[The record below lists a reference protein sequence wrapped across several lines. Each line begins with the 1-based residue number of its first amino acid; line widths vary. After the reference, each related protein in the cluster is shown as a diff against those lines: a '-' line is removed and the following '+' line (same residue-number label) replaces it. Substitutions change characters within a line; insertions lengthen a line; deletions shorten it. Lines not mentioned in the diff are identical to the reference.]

1 MFVNRRDVQIQ
12 WGDCDPANIVYYP
25 RYFAMFDDSTSVL
38 FEAAGFS
45 KQDLVHKY
53 GLVGIPMVDTR
64 SKFYIPSTHG
74 DWITI
79 ETKIESIK
87 RSSFEVKH
95 NVYKGDALAIEA
107 FETRVLVGRDAA
119 LGIPERNALEF
130 VPKEIGGVPLKV
142 IVLDDGGDPTTA
154 TTNARRFVTESK
166 ADIIMGSALTP
177 PTIAVSNVANEA
189 GIPHFGLAPF
199 PITPERM
206 KWSVAMPQPIPIVGK
221 VLYDHMKAHKV
232 KTVGYIGYSDS
243 YGDLWFN
250 DLKAQGV
257 PMGMT
262 IVDEERFARPDTSVT
277 GQVLK
282 LVAANPDAILVGAS
296 GTAAAL
302 PQTEL
307 RERGYQ
313 GLIYQTHGAASMDFI
328 RIAGK
333 AAEGVLMASGPVMD
347 PEDQPDG
354 ALTKKPGLALNAAY
368 EAKYGPNSRSQFA
381 GHSYDAFELLKR
393 IIPVALKT
401 AKPGTP
407 EFREAIRQAL
417 LSEKDLAA
425 SQGVYNFT
433 EKDRYGVDDRA
444 RILLTVKDGKYMMVK
459 EP

>member
-1 MFVNRRDVQIQ
+1 MKKSLLSAAAIAAALALP
-12 WGDCDPANIVYYP
+12 GTPASAQTN
-25 RYFAMFDDSTSVL
+25 
-38 FEAAGFS
+38 E
-45 KQDLVHKY
+45 
-53 GLVGIPMVDTR
+53 
-64 SKFYIPSTHG
+64 
-74 DWITI
+74 ITI
-79 ETKIESIK
+79 GITTTTT
-87 RSSFEVKH
+87 
-95 NVYKGDALAIEA
+95 GP
-107 FETRVLVGRDAA
+107 GAA
-119 LGIPERNALEF
+119 LGIPERNSLEF
-130 VPKEIGGVPLKV
+130 VTKEIAGHPLKV

-166 ADIIMGSALTP
+166 ADVIMGSALTP

-199 PITPERM
+199 PITPERA
-206 KWSVAMPQPIPIVGK
+206 KWSAAMPQPIPIVGK
-221 VLYDHMKAHKV
+221 AVYQHMKAQNV

-250 DLKAQGV
+250 DFKAQGV

-262 IVDEERFARPDTSVT
+262 VADEERFARPDTSVT

-307 RERGYQ
+307 RERGYK

-333 AAEGVLMASGPVMD
+333 AAEGVIMVSGPVMD
-347 PEDQPDG
+347 PEDQPEE
-354 ALTKKPGLALNAAY
+354 AQTKRPGLALNKAY

-381 GHSYDAFELLKR
+381 GHSYDAFLVLER
-393 IIPVALKT
+393 VIPVALKT

-417 LSEKDLAA
+417 LTEREIAA

-433 EKDRYGVDDRA
+433 EKDRYGLDDRS
-444 RILLTVKDGKYMMVK
+444 RILLTVKDGKYVLVK
-459 EP
+459 

>member
-1 MFVNRRDVQIQ
+1 MKKLLL
-12 WGDCDPANIVYYP
+12 
-25 RYFAMFDDSTSVL
+25 S
-38 FEAAGFS
+38 AAA
-45 KQDLVHKY
+45 LV
-53 GLVGIPMVDTR
+53 
-64 SKFYIPSTHG
+64 
-74 DWITI
+74 
-79 ETKIESIK
+79 
-87 RSSFEVKH
+87 
-95 NVYKGDALAIEA
+95 ALALPGSPA
-107 FETRVLVGRDAA
+107 FAQSNEIVIGITVTTTGPAAA
-119 LGIPERNALEF
+119 LGIPERNSLEF
-130 VPKEIGGVPLKV
+130 VAKEIAGVPLKV

-166 ADIIMGSALTP
+166 ADVIMGSALTP

-199 PITPERM
+199 PISPERA
-206 KWSVAMPQPIPIVGK
+206 KWSVAMPQPIPIVRK
-221 VLYDHMKAHKV
+221 AVYEHMKAHNI

-250 DLKAQGV
+250 DFKAQGV

-262 IVDEERFARPDTSVT
+262 VVDEERFARPDTSVT

-302 PQTEL
+302 PQTAL
-307 RERGYQ
+307 RERGYK

-328 RIAGK
+328 RIAGA
-333 AAEGVLMASGPVMD
+333 AAEGVIMASGPVMA
-347 PEDQPDG
+347 PEDQPDS
-354 ALTKKPGLALNAAY
+354 ALTKKPGLALDKAY

-381 GHSYDAFELLKR
+381 GHSYDAFLVLER
-393 IIPVALKT
+393 VVPVALKT

-417 LSEKDLAA
+417 LTEREIAA

-433 EKDRYGVDDRA
+433 EKDRYGLDDRS
-444 RILLTVKDGKYMMVK
+444 RTILTVKNGKYVPA
-459 EP
+459 ECGGW

>member
-1 MFVNRRDVQIQ
+1 MKKAYLAAAAIALALALPGSSVRAETNE
-12 WGDCDPANIVYYP
+12 IVI
-25 RYFAMFDDSTSVL
+25 
-38 FEAAGFS
+38 G
-45 KQDLVHKY
+45 
-53 GLVGIPMVDTR
+53 
-64 SKFYIPSTHG
+64 
-74 DWITI
+74 ITI
-79 ETKIESIK
+79 TTT
-87 RSSFEVKH
+87 
-95 NVYKGDALAIEA
+95 GP
-107 FETRVLVGRDAA
+107 GAA

-130 VPKEIGGVPLKV
+130 VPKEIGSVPLKV

-177 PTIAVSNVANEA
+177 PSIAVSNVANEV

-199 PITPERM
+199 PITPERA

-221 VLYDHMKAHKV
+221 VLYDHMKSKGV

-250 DLKAQGV
+250 DFKAQAV

-262 IVDEERFARPDTSVT
+262 MVDEERFARPDTSVT

-333 AAEGVLMASGPVMD
+333 AAEGVIMVSGPVMN
-347 PEDQPDG
+347 PEGQPDN
-354 ALTKKPGLALNAAY
+354 ALTKKPGLALDAAY
-368 EAKYGPNSRSQFA
+368 EAKYGANTRSQFA
-381 GHSYDAFELLKR
+381 GHAYDAFEVLKR
-393 IIPVALKT
+393 VVPAALKT
-401 AKPGTP
+401 AKPGTG
-407 EFREAIRQAL
+407 EFREAIRQAFI
-417 LSEKDLAA
+417 SEHEIAA
-425 SQGVYNFT
+425 SQGVYNWT
-433 EKDRYGVDDRA
+433 EKDRSGLDDRS
-444 RILLTVKDGKYMMVK
+444 RILLTVKNGRYV
-459 EP
+459 PA

>member
-1 MFVNRRDVQIQ
+1 MKKVSLL
-12 WGDCDPANIVYYP
+12 
-25 RYFAMFDDSTSVL
+25 M
-38 FEAAGFS
+38 AAAA
-45 KQDLVHKY
+45 
-53 GLVGIPMVDTR
+53 
-64 SKFYIPSTHG
+64 
-74 DWITI
+74 
-79 ETKIESIK
+79 
-87 RSSFEVKH
+87 
-95 NVYKGDALAIEA
+95 ALALPGLMAPALAQSNEIVIGISVTTTGPA
-107 FETRVLVGRDAA
+107 AA

-142 IVLDDGGDPTTA
+142 IVLDDGGDPTAA

-166 ADIIMGSALTP
+166 ADIIMGSSTTP
-177 PTIAVSNVANEA
+177 PSVAMSTVANEA
-189 GIPHFGLAPF
+189 GVPHFGLAPF
-199 PITPERM
+199 PITPERA
-206 KWSVAMPQPIPIVGK
+206 KWSVSMPQPIPIMGK
-221 VLYDHMKAHKV
+221 VLYEHMKKNNV

-250 DLKAQGV
+250 DLKTQAV
-257 PMGMT
+257 PMGIN

-302 PQTEL
+302 PQTTL
-307 RERGYQ
+307 RERGYK

-347 PEDQPDG
+347 PEGQADS
-354 ALTKKPGLALNAAY
+354 ALTKKPGLELNKAY
-368 EAKYGPNSRSQFA
+368 EAKYGVNSRSQFA
-381 GHSYDAFELLKR
+381 GHSFDAFKVLER
-393 IIPVALKT
+393 VVPVALKK

-417 LSEKDLAA
+417 LTERDIAA

-433 EKDRYGVDDRA
+433 EKDRFGLDDRS
-444 RILLTVKDGKYMMVK
+444 RIILTVKDGKYVQVK
-459 EP
+459 

>member
-1 MFVNRRDVQIQ
+1 MKKAFLAAAACVAMLAAV
-12 WGDCDPANIVYYP
+12 PALAQTN
-25 RYFAMFDDSTSVL
+25 
-38 FEAAGFS
+38 E
-45 KQDLVHKY
+45 
-53 GLVGIPMVDTR
+53 
-64 SKFYIPSTHG
+64 
-74 DWITI
+74 ITI
-79 ETKIESIK
+79 GITTTTT
-87 RSSFEVKH
+87 
-95 NVYKGDALAIEA
+95 GPA
-107 FETRVLVGRDAA
+107 AA

-130 VPKEIGGVPLKV
+130 VPKEIGGVPLKL
-142 IVLDDGGDPTTA
+142 IVLDDGGDPATA
-154 TTNARRFVTESK
+154 TTNARRFITESK
-166 ADIIMGSALTP
+166 ADIIMGSATTP

-199 PITPERM
+199 PVSPERA
-206 KWSVAMPQPIPIVGK
+206 KWSVVMPQPVPIMGK
-221 VLYDHMKAHKV
+221 VLYAHMKAHNI

-250 DLKAQGV
+250 DLKTQGA
-257 PMGMT
+257 PLGIS

-307 RERGYQ
+307 RDRGYK

-333 AAEGVLMASGPVMD
+333 AAEGVIMASGPVMS
-347 PEDQPDG
+347 PETQPDS
-354 ALTKKPGLALNAAY
+354 ALTKKPGLALDTAY

-381 GHSYDAFELLKR
+381 GHSYDAFEILKR

-417 LSEKDLAA
+417 LTEKDLAA

-433 EKDRYGVDDRA
+433 EKDRSGLDDRA
-444 RILLTVKDGKYMMVK
+444 RIILTVKDGKYV
-459 EP
+459 PAQ

>member
-1 MFVNRRDVQIQ
+1 MKKAFLSAASIVLALALP
-12 WGDCDPANIVYYP
+12 GSPATAQTN
-25 RYFAMFDDSTSVL
+25 
-38 FEAAGFS
+38 E
-45 KQDLVHKY
+45 
-53 GLVGIPMVDTR
+53 
-64 SKFYIPSTHG
+64 
-74 DWITI
+74 ITI
-79 ETKIESIK
+79 GITLTTT
-87 RSSFEVKH
+87 
-95 NVYKGDALAIEA
+95 GP
-107 FETRVLVGRDAA
+107 GAA

-130 VPKEIGGVPLKV
+130 VAKEIGGVPLKV
-142 IVLDDGGDPTTA
+142 IVLDDGGDPTNA

-166 ADIIMGSALTP
+166 ADIIMGSSTTP

-189 GIPHFGLAPF
+189 GIPHIGLSPF

-206 KWSVAMPQPIPIVGK
+206 KWSVSMPQPIPIMGK
-221 VLYDHMKAHKV
+221 VLYEHMKAHNI

-250 DLKAQGV
+250 DFKSQGV
-257 PMGMT
+257 AMGMT
-262 IVDEERFARPDTSVT
+262 LVDEERFARPDTTVT

-282 LVAANPDAILVGAS
+282 LVAANPDAVLIGAS
-296 GTAAAL
+296 GTAAGL

-307 RERGYQ
+307 RARGYT

-347 PEDQPDG
+347 PEDQPDS
-354 ALTKKPGLALNAAY
+354 ALTKKPGLLLDKAY

-381 GHSYDAFELLKR
+381 GHSFDAFLVLER

-417 LSEKDLAA
+417 LTERDIAA

-433 EKDRYGVDDRA
+433 DKDRYGLDDRS
-444 RILLTVKDGKYMMVK
+444 RILLTVKDGKYVLAQ
-459 EP
+459 